1 MESLDELLRSAF
13 KSVDS
18 VCEGLQKPTKLKE
31 SKLIEGCWSVPQT
44 KKAAEKLKALL
55 DKPLLAKDAP
65 EKLYNLLGDDTL
77 FDNLAGLKPEED
89 ARQTVIDF
97 INDQV
102 LPYFDEYTVHWED
115 GVLTILDE
123 LGKKKL
129 TEELFDLSTD
139 DGAKAAKEFKEVEND
154 KDPVT
159 KIVDPAVTDE
169 EDLKKNYIGDM
180 ILQCP
185 ICHTL
190 FYKAPEELKKVE
202 DSGEGKDATYNEEDI
217 CPHCGTEGPFQL
229 VGQVAAMDAEEKDPA
244 EHDPT
249 LPKAGEKKEPE
260 VKPEEARK
268 ELNKKSETDKPE
280 DTKPEGEKEEGGK
293 KKLKFSH
300 NPEKPK
306 SDATANIPAKK
317 PAKESFDLKEK
328 VVDIDSASFDSLV
341 NKFTR
346 SIYENVE
353 KYETTSGLINKDN
366 KLVLEGLITFKSGK
380 TTTTKFIFES
390 KGMYKG
396 KVKLVGMNETFSYN
410 KRSPFVVYSRP
421 EETNLICESL
431 SFNYLATEEKIA
443 KGTVTNK

>member
-55 DKPLLAKDAP
+55 DKPLLAKDAL
-65 EKLYNLLGDDTL
+65 EKLYSLLGDDTL
-77 FDNLAGLKPEED
+77 FDNLAGLNPEDD

-102 LPYFDEYTVHWED
+102 LPYFDTYTVNWED
-115 GVLTILDE
+115 GVLTILQD

-129 TEELFDLSTD
+129 TEDLFDLSSE
-139 DGAKAAKEFKEVEND
+139 DGAKEAKEFKEQEDD

-185 ICHTL
+185 TCHTL
-190 FYKAPEELKKVE
+190 FYKSPEELKKVE
-202 DSGEGKDATYNEEDI
+202 DSGEGADAEYNEEDV

-229 VGQVAAMDAEEKDPA
+229 VGQVAAMDAEDKEPA
-244 EHDPT
+244 EHDAN
-249 LPKAGEKKEPE
+249 LPPEGTKEPE
-260 VKPEEARK
+260 VKPEEDKK
-268 ELNKKSETDKPE
+268 EPETKPETDKPE
-280 DTKPEGEKEEGGK
+280 DDKPEGGKEEGGK

-306 SDATANIPAKK
+306 ADETANIPAKK
-317 PAKESFDLKEK
+317 PTKESFDLKEK
-328 VVDIDSASFDSLV
+328 VVDIDSESFDSLV

-346 SIYENVE
+346 SIYENVD
-353 KYETTSGLINKDN
+353 KYETTAGSINKDN
-366 KLVLEGLITFKSGK
+366 KLVLEGIITFKSGK

-396 KVKLVGMNETFSYN
+396 KVKLAGMNETFSHN
-410 KRSPFVVYSRP
+410 KRTPFIVLSRP
-421 EETNLICESL
+421 EETNLVCESL

>member
-65 EKLYNLLGDDTL
+65 EKLYSLLGDDTL
-77 FDNLAGLKPEED
+77 FDNLAGLNPEDD

-102 LPYFDEYTVHWED
+102 LPYFDTYDVDWED
-115 GVLTILDE
+115 GVLTILNE
-123 LGKKKL
+123 LSKKKL
-129 TEELFDLSTD
+129 TEDLFDLSTE
-139 DGAKAAKEFKEVEND
+139 DGAKAAKEFKNTEDD

-185 ICHTL
+185 TCHTL
-190 FYKAPEELKKVE
+190 FYKSPEELKKVE

-229 VGQVAAMDAEEKDPA
+229 VGQVAAMDAEDKDPA
-244 EHDPT
+244 EHDPN
-249 LPKAGEKKEPE
+249 LPQDGEKKEPE
-260 VKPEEARK
+260 VKPEEDKK
-268 ELNKKSETDKPE
+268 EPEVKPE
-280 DTKPEGEKEEGGK
+280 DKKPEDKKPEEGEGK
-293 KKLKFSH
+293 EKKFKFNH
-300 NPEKPK
+300 EPQEKK
-306 SDATANIPAKK
+306 DESGNIPAKK
-317 PAKESFDLKEK
+317 PAKESFELKDR

-396 KVKLVGMNETFSYN
+396 KVKLVGMNETFSHN